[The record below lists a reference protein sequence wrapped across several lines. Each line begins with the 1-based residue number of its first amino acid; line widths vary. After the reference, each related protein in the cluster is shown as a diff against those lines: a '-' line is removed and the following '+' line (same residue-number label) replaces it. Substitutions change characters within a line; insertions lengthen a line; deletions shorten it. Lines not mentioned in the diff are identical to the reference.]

1 MFVRIYLWFVALKLS
16 FVAKFRMPAD
26 RMISFLSIFST
37 SMLKEEKNKQNMFSH
52 LNTEGKSLQKRFDN
66 KWNSQ
71 KLQQPDSLQQPD
83 RMNPDSLSLTPSLLV
98 QPLFPTNMMQQNPFV
113 PKPVHLVAL
122 QVLFSC

>member
-52 LNTEGKSLQKRFDN
+52 LNTEGKSLQ
-66 KWNSQ
+66 
-71 KLQQPDSLQQPD
+71 
-83 RMNPDSLSLTPSLLV
+83 TLV
-98 QPLFPTNMMQQNPFV
+98 YSSICI
-113 PKPVHLVAL
+113 HL
-122 QVLFSC
+122 